1 MNLEDQIAE
10 LIKNGPSFSQS
21 KFQTHS
27 FIVKKHNSGPREY
40 RQLLLE
46 LNGKYNALKLAQ
58 IETRKT
64 NAKLSILAKSIEK
77 ETDKDRKTILECNYD
92 KLMLSL
98 SNQDKLVLD
107 AIDEC
112 NYLYSEIEKMPKYTN
127 EEFEKAEEEYW
138 KNRLLLDAELSIMS
152 TGRIDI
158 GTAQSLVAIGID
170 PLNAQVLIGTAQNN
184 KVAGLLESK

>member
-1 MNLEDQIAE
+1 MKLDKVISD

-21 KFQTHS
+21 KFQTYA

-46 LNGKYNALKLAQ
+46 LNQKYAALKLAQ
-58 IETRKT
+58 IESRKT
-64 NAKLSILAKSIEK
+64 KAKLSLLSKKIEVQV
-77 ETDKDRKTILECNYD
+77 DKDKKTILECNYD
-92 KLMLSL
+92 KLMLSFL
-98 SNQDKLVLD
+98 GQEKLVLD

-127 EEFEKAEEEYW
+127 EDFEKAEEVYW
-138 KNRLLLDAELSIMS
+138 KSRLMLDAELSVLA
-152 TGRIDI
+152 TGRIDV

-170 PLNAQVLIGTAQNN
+170 PLSLQVTIGIAQNN
-184 KVAGLLESK
+184 KVSGLLENK